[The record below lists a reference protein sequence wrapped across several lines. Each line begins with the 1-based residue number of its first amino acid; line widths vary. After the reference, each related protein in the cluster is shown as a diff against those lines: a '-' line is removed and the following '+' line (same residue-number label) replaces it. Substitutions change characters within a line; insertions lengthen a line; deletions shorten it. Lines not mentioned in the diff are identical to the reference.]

1 MAERQEPMT
10 EHEYTG
16 PISTMRDSPWLS
28 SEDLEDPSGTGWN
41 TEVVTIEGVME
52 SRQAQWKGGRTKKL
66 CYAVQFIGKPRMLV
80 LNGVNRETLKEMF
93 GRTVPDWIGK
103 QVLLYVKP
111 DVRLGKQTVPGIRI
125 KPAPEQKPLPTE
137 DRVAKFLIWLE
148 SKGLTEA
155 DAIQRLAGRTLDE
168 ATDEDWKA
176 LRAWAKELK
185 PKESQ

>member
-28 SEDLEDPSGTGWN
+28 SEDLEDPNGKGWLQ
-41 TEVVTIEGVME
+41 EVVTIEGVME
-52 SRQAQWKGGRTKKL
+52 IRNAQFKGGRSKAK
-66 CYAVQFIGKPRMLV
+66 CYAVQFVGKARMLV

-125 KPAPEQKPLPTE
+125 KPAPEPKKHDPIPPF
-137 DRVAKFLIWLE
+137 RAWLE
-148 SKGLTEA
+148 KSGLTEA
-155 DAIQRLAGRTLDE
+155 DAVARIEGRTLEQATE
-168 ATDEDWKA
+168 ADWVA
-176 LRAWAKELK
+176 LREWAKELR
-185 PKESQ
+185 PKES

>member
-41 TEVVTIEGVME
+41 TEIVTIEGVME
-52 SRQAQWKGGRTKKL
+52 IRNAQFKGGRSKAK
-66 CYAVQFIGKPRMLV
+66 CYAVQFVGKPRMLV
-80 LNGVNRETLKEMF
+80 LNGVTRETLKEMF

-103 QVLLYVKP
+103 HILLYVKP
-111 DVRLGKQTVPGIRI
+111 DVRLAGKTVPGIRI
-125 KPAPEQKPLPTE
+125 KPAPEPQPKP
-137 DRVAKFLIWLE
+137 DRLTAFRQWLE
-148 SKGLTEA
+148 SSGLTEA
-155 DAIQRLAGRTLDE
+155 DATERLAGRTLDE
-168 ATDEDWKA
+168 ATEEDWQA

-185 PKESQ
+185 PKESP